1 MASTQHQ
8 FPSPFTYPFRYTAT
22 GQTETRYPY
31 TVSVRGTTTTRYSFQ
46 LQTLVPTESQLT
58 GNTRGSTQNLSQ
70 VIAQGSTSAQN
81 DVRYPFTIQ
90 HTGNTRNPQRNNVP
104 AIGTTEVVGNTRL
117 TVRYPFTYTFQ
128 YSIQN
133 TMTGN
138 TQIPNTY
145 PYRSPSIGINPNITT
160 TYPYI
165 ANNQNTVPYIFQ
177 YPFTYPYRS
186 PSIVQNT
193 TSGTRPVSQVAEAKA
208 VYVKTSQG
216 VEKIS
221 DIYVKKDSQTVS
233 KIHQAVPSARLNRQ
247 QSDTQY

>member
-1 MASTQHQ
+1 MATTQHQ
-8 FPSPFTYPFRYTAT
+8 FPAPFIYQYQSPASGNTT
-22 GQTETRYPY
+22 TRYSFQQPA
-31 TVSVRGTTTTRYSFQ
+31 RGTTTTRYSFQ
-46 LQTLVPTESQLT
+46 LQTLVPTESQLQ

-70 VIAQGSTSAQN
+70 VIAQGNTSAQN

-117 TVRYPFTYTFQ
+117 TVRYPFTYSFQ

-133 TMTGN
+133 PTPGN
-138 TQIPNTY
+138 SQIPSTY
-145 PYRSPSIGINPNITT
+145 PYRSPSIGVNSNISV

-186 PSIVQNT
+186 PLIVQNT
-193 TSGTRPVSQVAEAKA
+193 TAGTRPVSQVAEAKA

-216 VEKIS
+216 VEKLS
-221 DIYVKKDSQTVS
+221 DIYVKKDSSTVS